1 MMEEESLYHL
11 CNKHY
16 LTVYNELHKP
26 SPCASCG
33 SKSKTYRSII
43 FHHSTHLLLIISE
56 MLSQATETPVTIAT
70 DDVIVTECLTL
81 RNIMDRLTLLLYN
94 RLITMFY
101 LSPQYSTIAMLS
113 LPTVNRTTSSTSI
126 RWAKVAYRLSS
137 SQDSSR
143 EWVHMLKL
151 PPHTTHLLQP
161 LDMGVF
167 NNLKRLWESVVA
179 HVVNNWLLKKLTL
192 TSDITRVYDALGL
205 DDPVP
210 EIANNTNIYSDRLI
224 DRHRF
229 TTSAGLNGPFRR
241 FNDRLPF

>member
-43 FHHSTHLLLIISE
+43 FRHSTQLLMIISE
-56 MLSQATETPVTIAT
+56 MLSQATETPVTIAN

-94 RLITMFY
+94 MLITMFY

-113 LPTVNRTTSSTSI
+113 LPTS
-126 RWAKVAYRLSS
+126 
-137 SQDSSR
+137 
-143 EWVHMLKL
+143 
-151 PPHTTHLLQP
+151 
-161 LDMGVF
+161 
-167 NNLKRLWESVVA
+167 
-179 HVVNNWLLKKLTL
+179 TL
-192 TSDITRVYDALGL
+192 TMNRYPRSEARREGEGRDEGREVERKFIFKA
-205 DDPVP
+205 
-210 EIANNTNIYSDRLI
+210 
-224 DRHRF
+224 RHSTTVTF
-229 TTSAGLNGPFRR
+229 TILV
-241 FNDRLPF
+241 LEL